1 MWWWLSPRY
10 DWVASLSSQQ
20 KKSWGWSLD
29 EILMIR
35 KGLPRSAIQSLITSS
50 TISCYVV
57 IRHFSVDSKRDEYI
71 LTESR
76 HETFCFSLLFF
87 WFCLFV
93 CFFNHIVWV
102 ARCMFFIIPSFGL
115 MFEFELFVNTTYP
128 YLVTFM
134 LEIMQDI
141 LKVKETI
148 FFSVLLVVLFSS
160 FTPSRL
166 GNPMWFT
173 NCTTLF

>member
-1 MWWWLSPRY
+1 
-10 DWVASLSSQQ
+10 
-20 KKSWGWSLD
+20 
-29 EILMIR
+29 
-35 KGLPRSAIQSLITSS
+35 
-50 TISCYVV
+50 
-57 IRHFSVDSKRDEYI
+57 
-71 LTESR
+71 
-76 HETFCFSLLFF
+76 
-87 WFCLFV
+87 
-93 CFFNHIVWV
+93 
-102 ARCMFFIIPSFGL
+102 MFFIIPSFGL

-166 GNPMWFT
+166 GNPM
-173 NCTTLF
+173 